1 MQQVQ
6 HGEPSL
12 AEDLPETP
20 ASPDSPPESPEFGK
34 VHVIVT
40 PPSNVPSLHTPE
52 FGQTSKVVEAPAGSP
67 KFGFTVPASPNF
79 GVQSPES
86 PASPAWPTET
96 KETKAARPR
105 PAATLQEPEDER
117 QGAGEPHPSTPDF
130 GSLNNAPLLD
140 DVCKLS
146 SAASSPHGSSHE
158 NSPENA
164 SDRSKRISVDM
175 LLPSPASPNGVSKE
189 FAKTGERVDKDST
202 GHDSSKGRKFDF
214 PVAEAQKA
222 NSEKDGN
229 DSPEDDDGEK
239 EDLFQECIYMQRE
252 LKRREEM
259 LNWFYEEL
267 EATSAELKELQ
278 ESQSSRSE
286 LSEKLE
292 EAAVNEENLELKL
305 KRLQAQM
312 QEQSVQALEEKL
324 HEAKQLR
331 QEEAVTKTL
340 RLENDDLASELRDL
354 YDKLA
359 ETQRTAEEVSTLRIW
374 KQEAAALGDALER
387 AEADALGRA
396 AALKG
401 ENFDLDK
408 LAQTQD
414 ELKQSRLDSAQNA
427 AKIHKLED
435 SSAAMTRE
443 MSEALQA
450 LAESQAQ
457 VEEIT
462 ASEWKAAQAFDQLAE
477 MSRQLSEATAL
488 ADSEIEQ
495 RAAVVAAS
503 RAHSA
508 METAKFEEQ
517 TADLAAQLQVANAA
531 WKDAESRLSLTELCS
546 GASSNLEREELLEAR
561 IHDLEGK
568 VVETASSKQRVDGKV
583 AASEMLIQ
591 HLRGEIHEEISAK
604 HQAEVRLAQVEK
616 SSKSLDSKL
625 ALATACEQD
634 AEVHLTQEEEMRWD
648 LERQLERES
657 RSSRSIH
664 HRLEQAEEAAE
675 SSGQEL
681 GSALA
686 ARQMDESR
694 LSSVEA
700 VVQQLEASLAHA
712 ETRASSES
720 QRAILLQAQLGDTT
734 LRLDAETQRRKDLEA
749 HQRQLQGTTRDSEAK
764 LDSAIGARENV
775 EAQLQVAQL
784 RTGQLTEEI
793 KTYHVE
799 LHSTKAD
806 VAKYQ
811 QLASTR
817 AIEMET
823 SSELQANLIKLQ
835 KSSEKL
841 QDELATEMK
850 LATSHKALV
859 GTLEMEVETEKQ
871 GRASAQ
877 EAFGKVT
884 DSANS
889 LECQLASACATAERL
904 KALADEQEESRSK
917 SSAALSLAQ
926 AEQADSEREME
937 ELRQELL
944 LARQQRRAAMQA
956 SQRAQMARLKQQE
969 QMETVEA
976 QAVTLRKQ
984 SELDEAARSASLALL
999 VEEHGTLVRE
1009 QHAELLQEVRECHA
1023 MVARRTA
1030 ELSESQE
1037 ESYRL
1042 KHRIGLLEEEANAA
1056 QKLADS
1062 EERSCSLLLQQLE
1075 EVTVQSIEAAR
1086 EPQPEVPL
1094 SRTEVAFQLRDELAA
1109 LQVRQLQDEAA
1120 AVRRQLQEVQG
1131 AAHVLA
1137 GSLSGGDSTFDYD
1150 TPMRRIT
1157 QRGQVSALPLS
1168 ASVGSPSPMS
1178 SLRAQVG
1185 SQWPLPWGP
1194 PPAKAQDLLFSQSSS
1209 PASSSR
1215 PLDISGRVSHKG

>member
-189 FAKTGERVDKDST
+189 FAKTGERVDKDTT

-359 ETQRTAEEVSTLRIW
+359 EAQRTAEEVSTLRIW

-517 TADLAAQLQVANAA
+517 MADLAAQLQVANAA

-568 VVETASSKQRVDGKV
+568 VVET
-583 AASEMLIQ
+583 
-591 HLRGEIHEEISAK
+591 
-604 HQAEVRLAQVEK
+604 AEVRLAQVEK

-686 ARQMDESR
+686 ARQMAESR

-799 LHSTKAD
+799 LHSTK
-806 VAKYQ
+806 
-811 QLASTR
+811 
-817 AIEMET
+817 
-823 SSELQANLIKLQ
+823 ANLIKLQ

-1094 SRTEVAFQLRDELAA
+1094 SRTKVAQAFQLRDELAA